1 LANFIEEGQIVSV
14 LSSSEIRKRLR
25 MKIDESQSL
34 VITPLLDEDFD
45 YDAVDIRLGC
55 YFRLPAIS
63 RIKCIEPYRESGV
76 GHYPELIHKPYRRI
90 EETADKKDFSENKPS
105 EEEGTLILQPQH
117 AVLASTLEYIKLPAD
132 VSGEILTKSSWARYF
147 ISIASAPWIHPLYRG
162 CLTLEITNLG
172 NVPVAL
178 PVGEPIAQLVFI
190 KLEGQCQM
198 KDIIKGSYAGAIL
211 PEAPTFRR

>member
-1 LANFIEEGQIVSV
+1 MSV
-14 LSSSEIRKRLR
+14 LSSSEIRKRLE
-25 MKIDESQSL
+25 KTINDPQSL
-34 VITPLLDEDFD
+34 VITPLLDEEFD

-63 RIKCIEPYRESGV
+63 SITCIDPFRESHLKG
-76 GHYPELIHKPYRRI
+76 GEEYYPELVHRPYPYGRG
-90 EETADKKDFSENKPS
+90 EETVDKKEN
-105 EEEGTLILQPQH
+105 GTIVLQPQH

-172 NVPVAL
+172 NVPVKL
-178 PVGEPIAQLVFI
+178 TVGVPIAQLVFI
-190 KLEGQCQM
+190 EIKGEFENQ
-198 KDIIKGSYAGAIL
+198 DVIKGSYAGAIF
-211 PEAPTFRR
+211 PEAPTFKR

>member
-1 LANFIEEGQIVSV
+1 MSV
-14 LSSSEIRKRLR
+14 LSRSKIIERL
-25 MKIDESQSL
+25 KKAIDDPQSL

-63 RIKCIEPYRESGV
+63 SITCIEPFRESHLKG
-76 GHYPELIHKPYRRI
+76 GEEYYPELVHKPYPYGLG
-90 EETADKKDFSENKPS
+90 EETVDKKEK
-105 EEEGTLILQPQH
+105 GTIVLQPQH

-172 NVPVAL
+172 NVPVKL
-178 PVGEPIAQLVFI
+178 TVGEPIAQLVLI
-190 KLEGQCQM
+190 KLEGESENQ
-198 KDIIKGSYAGAIL
+198 DIIKGSYAGAIL
-211 PEAPTFRR
+211 PEAPTFKR

>member
-1 LANFIEEGQIVSV
+1 MSV
-14 LSSSEIRKRLR
+14 LSSSEIRKRLE
-25 MKIDESQSL
+25 KTINDPQSL
-34 VITPLLDEDFD
+34 VITPLLDEEFD

-63 RIKCIEPYRESGV
+63 SIKCIEPYRESHLEGGV
-76 GHYPELIHKPYRRI
+76 AHYPELVHKPYGRS
-90 EETADKKDFSENKPS
+90 EETIPKKELSEMGFSEKD
-105 EEEGTLILQPQH
+105 GTLVLQPQH

-172 NVPVAL
+172 NIPVAL

-190 KLEGQCQM
+190 KIEGETENQ
-198 KDIIKGSYAGAIL
+198 DVIKGSYAGAIL
-211 PEAPTFRR
+211 PEAPTFRG